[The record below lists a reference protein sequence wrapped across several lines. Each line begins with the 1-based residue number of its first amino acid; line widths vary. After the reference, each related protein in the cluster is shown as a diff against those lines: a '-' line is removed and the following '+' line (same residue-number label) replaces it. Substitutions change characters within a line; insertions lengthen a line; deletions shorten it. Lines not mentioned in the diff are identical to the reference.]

1 MFLAKIAKNI
11 QFGAFS
17 NFIFEKKQP
26 VEISLILLK
35 NFIFGY
41 KPVWLN
47 F

>member
-35 NFIFGY
+35 TLFQATNLYG
-41 KPVWLN
+41 
-47 F
+47 